1 MNEENQPYMYVFI
14 SIFNLVGESNSEFI
28 FSNLVNKLFRLH
40 VFTLIKTLDI
50 SSFV

>member
-28 FSNLVNKLFRLH
+28 FSNLMNKLFGLN
-40 VFTLIKTLDI
+40 VFTLIFKLKL
-50 SSFV
+50 